1 MRNDSNTR
9 LTHSRGGVW
18 VVDDDSNRHGNDLR
32 PGTACCIPLQSNPTH
47 TQAAREGGREGERER
62 KEKERK
68 REKERERERER
79 ENIDKCSRIKL
90 SF

>member
-47 TQAAREGGREGERER
+47 TQAAREGGGGERER
-62 KEKERK
+62 K
-68 REKERERERER
+68 RERERER
-79 ENIDKCSRIKL
+79 ESVRERKH
-90 SF
+90 